1 MSLETFIMKKVLI
14 SAVAAAVFLSSQFAM
29 AASMNAQGNITKVQA
44 TPNNKWGGCLV
55 RTDANYGRLNC
66 SASWIAV
73 DCEGVVDG
81 NTKSAGQR
89 RFDVATLAMLTG
101 QRVKMKIFD
110 NVKING
116 YCYAD
121 RVELQPAVEATE

>member
-1 MSLETFIMKKVLI
+1 MKRVML
-14 SAVAAAVFLSSQFAM
+14 SVVAATFFLSSQLAS
-29 AASMNAQGNITKVQA
+29 AASMNAQGSIEKVQA
-44 TPNNKWGGCLV
+44 TPNSKWGGCLV

-66 SASWIAV
+66 SPNWVAV
-73 DCEGVVDG
+73 DCEGVVEG
-81 NTKSAGQR
+81 NTKAAGQR

-121 RVELQPAVEATE
+121 RVELQSEPAAG

>member
-1 MSLETFIMKKVLI
+1 MKKVILNVVTVVI
-14 SAVAAAVFLSSQFAM
+14 FLSSQIAL
-29 AASMNAQGNITKVQA
+29 AASMNAQGNIEKVQA
-44 TPNNKWGGCLV
+44 TSNNKWGGCLV

-66 SASWIAV
+66 SPNWIAV
-73 DCEGVVDG
+73 DCEGVVEG

-89 RFDVATLAMLTG
+89 RFDIATLAMLTG

-121 RVELQPAVEATE
+121 RVELQPAAE

>member
-1 MSLETFIMKKVLI
+1 MKKVIL
-14 SAVAAAVFLSSQFAM
+14 SVVTVVVFLGSQIAL
-29 AASMNAQGNITKVQA
+29 AASMNAQGNIEKVQA

-66 SASWIAV
+66 SPNWIAV
-73 DCEGVVDG
+73 DCEGVVEG

-121 RVELQPAVEATE
+121 RVELQPAAE

>member
-1 MSLETFIMKKVLI
+1 MKKVIL
-14 SAVAAAVFLSSQFAM
+14 SVATVAVFLGSQIAL
-29 AASMNAQGNITKVQA
+29 AASMNAQGNIEKVQA

-66 SASWIAV
+66 NPNWIAV
-73 DCEGVVDG
+73 DCEGVVEG

-121 RVELQPAVEATE
+121 RVELQPAAE